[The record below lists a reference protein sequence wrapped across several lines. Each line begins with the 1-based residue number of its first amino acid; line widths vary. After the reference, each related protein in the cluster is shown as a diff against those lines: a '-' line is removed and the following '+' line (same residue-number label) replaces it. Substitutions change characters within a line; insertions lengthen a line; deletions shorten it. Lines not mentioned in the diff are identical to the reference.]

1 MPRAGLV
8 ERLRLATHPV
18 ERPPTGAPWNLDELD
33 GLLSP
38 GEPQP
43 AAVLVGVVA
52 DAAEPS
58 VLLTRRHDG
67 LIVPIVDILAADA
80 VLLGTTENLS
90 YMAGLTKDFFDRCY
104 YPVLEHKQ
112 GMPFALYIRAGFDG
126 TGTKLAIK
134 TIITGLR
141 WNQIQDTLILKG
153 DWQDAFVEQ
162 VEELA
167 MTLAAGVEAGM
178 Y

>member
-1 MPRAGLV
+1 MPTKTL
-8 ERLRLATHPV
+8 
-18 ERPPTGAPWNLDELD
+18 
-33 GLLSP
+33 
-38 GEPQP
+38 
-43 AAVLVGVVA
+43 
-52 DAAEPS
+52 
-58 VLLTRRHDG
+58 
-67 LIVPIVDILAADA
+67 LIVVHAPSPNTEKLAQAAHKGANHPDIDIKVILKSPKETQPEDVLAADA
-80 VLLGTTENLS
+80 LLLGTTENLS

-104 YPVLEHKQ
+104 YPVLEHQQ

-153 DWQDAFVEQ
+153 DWQDAFVKQ

-167 MTLAAGVEAGM
+167 MTLAAGVETGI